1 MTAHTELRP
10 ADAAAFEQ
18 HRAVLL
24 GVAYRML
31 GSWWDAEDV
40 LQDAWLRWHGADR
53 AAIDDPRRWLVTVTT
68 RLALDQLR
76 SARHRRETYPGTWLP
91 EPIPVGTQVGD
102 PAETARQRDMLS
114 LAALR
119 LMEQLTPPER
129 GVYLLRETF
138 ELPYAE
144 IADVLG
150 LTETNARQ
158 LHRRAADRIGDD
170 RERFSVDN
178 ARHRD
183 LVDRFMNAAATGDRA
198 ALQALLA
205 VEVTLWSDGGGKARA
220 ALNPVVGPSRVARF
234 LTGVAAKS
242 PDVEWWFL
250 EVNGGPAAL
259 VRLGARWSLMTWE
272 TDRGRLVAIQLLA
285 NPDKLRALGLFAD
298 EHSPAAVARAA
309 WRRL

>member
-1 MTAHTELRP
+1 MTAHVELRP
-10 ADAAAFEQ
+10 ADAAVFEQ

-53 AAIDDPRRWLVTVTT
+53 AAIADPRGWLVTVTT

-102 PAETARQRDMLS
+102 PAETAQQRDTLS
-114 LAALR
+114 LAAMR
-119 LMEQLTPPER
+119 LLERLTPPER

-144 IADVLG
+144 IADTLG

-158 LHRRAADRIGDD
+158 LHRRAVERIGDD
-170 RERFSVDN
+170 RQRFSVND
-178 ARHRD
+178 AGHRA
-183 LVDRFMNAAATGDRA
+183 LVERFLSAAATGDRA
-198 ALQALLA
+198 GLQAMLA
-205 VEVTLWSDGGGKARA
+205 EEVTLWSDGGGKARA
-220 ALNPVVGPSRVARF
+220 AVNPVVGASRVARF
-234 LTGVAAKS
+234 LAGVSAKAG
-242 PDVEWWFL
+242 DVEWWL
-250 EVNGGPAAL
+250 VEVNGGPAAL
-259 VRLGARWSLMTWE
+259 LRLGTRWSLMSWE
-272 TDRGRLVAIQLLA
+272 TDHGRLAGIQLLA
-285 NPDKLRALGLFAD
+285 NPDKLRAVGLFAD
-298 EHSPAAVARAA
+298 DRTPPAAARTA
-309 WRRL
+309 WARL

>member
-1 MTAHTELRP
+1 MTAYVELRP
-10 ADAAAFEQ
+10 ADVAVFEQ
-18 HRAVLL
+18 HRPVLL

-53 AAIDDPRRWLVTVTT
+53 EAIADPRRWLVTATT

-91 EPIPVGTQVGD
+91 EPIPVGIQVGD
-102 PAETARQRDMLS
+102 PAETARQRDTLS

-119 LMEQLTPPER
+119 LMERLTPPER

-138 ELPYAE
+138 ELPYDE

-170 RERFSVDN
+170 RERFIVDG
-178 ARHRD
+178 AEHRA
-183 LVDRFMNAAATGDRA
+183 LVTRFLAAAATGERA
-198 ALQALLA
+198 VLQAMLA
-205 VEVTLWSDGGGKARA
+205 EEATLWSDGGGKARA
-220 ALNPVVGPSRVARF
+220 AVNPVVGAPRVAR
-234 LTGVAAKS
+234 LLAGVSAKAA
-242 PDVEWWFL
+242 DMEWLLL
-250 EVNGGPAAL
+250 EVNGGPGAL
-259 VRLGARWSLMTWE
+259 VRLGIRWSLMTWE
-272 TDRGRLVAIQLLA
+272 TDRGRLVAIQLLS
-285 NPDKLRALGLFAD
+285 NPDKVRALGLFAHD
-298 EHSPAAVARAA
+298 GNCAAEARAA
-309 WRRL
+309 WAQL

>member
-10 ADAAAFEQ
+10 ADAAVFEQ

-53 AAIDDPRRWLVTVTT
+53 AAIADPRAWLVTVTT

-102 PAETARQRDMLS
+102 PAETAQQRDTLS

-119 LMEQLTPPER
+119 LMERLTPPER

-144 IADVLG
+144 IADTLG

-158 LHRRAADRIGDD
+158 LHRRAVDRIGDD
-170 RERFSVDN
+170 RQRFAVSDTG
-178 ARHRD
+178 HRA
-183 LVDRFMNAAATGDRA
+183 LVDRFLSAAATGDRA
-198 ALQALLA
+198 GLQAMLA
-205 VEVTLWSDGGGKARA
+205 EEVTLWSDGGGKARA
-220 ALNPVVGPSRVARF
+220 AVNPVVGASRVARF
-234 LTGVAAKS
+234 LTGVSAKAGE
-242 PDVEWWFL
+242 VEWWL
-250 EVNGGPAAL
+250 VEVNGGPAAL
-259 VRLGARWSLMTWE
+259 LRLGPRWSLMSWE
-272 TDRGRLVAIQLLA
+272 TDHGRLAGIQLLA
-285 NPDKLRALGLFAD
+285 NPDKLRAIGLFAD
-298 EHSPAAVARAA
+298 ERTSPAAARTA
-309 WRRL
+309 WARL